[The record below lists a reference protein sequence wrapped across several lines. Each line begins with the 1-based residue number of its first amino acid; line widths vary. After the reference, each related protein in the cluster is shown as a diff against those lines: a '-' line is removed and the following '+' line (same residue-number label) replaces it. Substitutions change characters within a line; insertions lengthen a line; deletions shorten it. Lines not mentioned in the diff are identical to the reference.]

1 MQVSRVTWSIRND
14 IQSNITALFTTRL
27 NEIADQLQ
35 EPVVGDET
43 YNLLVSQDLQAKLDA
58 VKGWISTS
66 RCATI
71 WYGNRG
77 SFRVSFSTEHYIPSR
92 VALKYPPD
100 GPDSQFKRL
109 AEAYFALDNEKN
121 EICKALTIGV
131 IDKCTNVTQIMQVW
145 PSVLEYMSP
154 HNRDKI
160 RENAEANRKTK
171 RKRPKTAITI
181 SDDIK
186 AKLIRLRMLNELN
199 KNPG

>member
-1 MQVSRVTWSIRND
+1 
-14 IQSNITALFTTRL
+14 
-27 NEIADQLQ
+27 
-35 EPVVGDET
+35 
-43 YNLLVSQDLQAKLDA
+43 
-58 VKGWISTS
+58 
-66 RCATI
+66 
-71 WYGNRG
+71 
-77 SFRVSFSTEHYIPSR
+77 
-92 VALKYPPD
+92 
-100 GPDSQFKRL
+100 L